1 LFKRPP
7 WQSHATNKPTILS
20 DIFVDNTQPSSLSLQ
35 ARGDQSRLK
44 EVALTDMRT
53 ELHWQRSIRCYV
65 DRARTVDDAF
75 RAAVAAAPDSPAL
88 SDGDARYSY
97 KALDAIV
104 NRMAGNLSR
113 LGVRQGDRVAVYLG
127 NCGEA
132 IISVLG
138 IARLGAVLVPVG
150 SRLRRPE
157 LEYVLADAEPVALI
171 YDHDLESELP
181 PASVSPGSAMR
192 FRVGGEADEFGALLR
207 TGNAPPPSTVG
218 EDDLFAILYTSGTT
232 GRPKGAMLSH
242 LGAVH
247 SSLHW
252 KYCLGFGT
260 GEISA
265 LCIPRTHVAGLCGA
279 VLPIVHIGG
288 HLIVMRNFARRDFL
302 ELASR
307 DRITH
312 ALMVPAMYSL
322 CLLEPDLASFDLSAW
337 RLGVYGGAP
346 MPEPTIRRFAAAVPH
361 LAMCNAYGATETTSP
376 ATIMPPG
383 DGIVH
388 TDSIGKV
395 VPCGAIKVMNEQ
407 QRQVPPGET
416 GELWIAGPM
425 IVPGYWRNPE
435 ATSASFA
442 DGYWKSGDIGSIDSQ
457 GYVRIADRKKDM
469 IIRGGFKVYPAEVEN
484 MLCDQVG
491 VVEAA
496 VVGQAD
502 SVLGERSV
510 AFVRTTDALSE
521 QAVRDF
527 CAARMA
533 DYKVPDWVVVT
544 DAPLPRNAN
553 GKIQKDELRRL
564 AASHVAATPRRKT
577 GR

>member
-1 LFKRPP
+1 
-7 WQSHATNKPTILS
+7 
-20 DIFVDNTQPSSLSLQ
+20 
-35 ARGDQSRLK
+35 
-44 EVALTDMRT
+44 MRT
-53 ELHWQRSIRCYV
+53 ELHWQRSILCYV
-65 DRARTVDDAF
+65 DRARTVDEAF

-88 SDGDARYSY
+88 SDGDARHSY
-97 KALDAIV
+97 AALDAMV
-104 NRMAGNLSR
+104 DSLAGNLSR
-113 LGVRQGDRVAVYLG
+113 LGVGQGDRVAVYLG
-127 NCGEA
+127 NCLEA
-132 IISVLG
+132 IVSVLG

-157 LEYVLADAEPVALI
+157 LEFVLADAEPVALI
-171 YDHDLESELP
+171 YDRDLESELP
-181 PASVSPGSAMR
+181 PAAVSPGPAMR

-207 TGNAPPPSTVG
+207 TGNAPPLSTVG

-242 LGAVH
+242 LSAVH

-252 KYCLGFGT
+252 KYCLGFGP

-265 LCIPRTHVAGLCGA
+265 LCIPWTHVAGLCGA
-279 VLPIVHIGG
+279 VLPMLHVGG
-288 HLIVMRNFARRDFL
+288 HLVIMRSFARRDFL

-307 DRITH
+307 ERITH
-312 ALMVPAMYSL
+312 ALMVPAMYTL
-322 CLLEPDLASFDLSAW
+322 CLLEPELGGFDLSAW

-395 VPCGAIKVMNEQ
+395 VPCGTIKVMDEH
-407 QRQVPPGET
+407 QREVPAGES

-442 DGYWKSGDIGSIDSQ
+442 DGYWKSGDIGSIDTQ
-457 GYVRIADRKKDM
+457 GYVRIADRMKDM

-484 MLCDQVG
+484 VLCDQDG
-491 VVEAA
+491 IVEAA
-496 VVGQAD
+496 VVGQPD

-510 AFVRTTDALSE
+510 AFVRATAPLSE

-527 CAARMA
+527 CATRMA
-533 DYKVPDWVVVT
+533 DYKVPDWVIVT
-544 DAPLPRNAN
+544 DAPLPHNAN
-553 GKIQKDELRRL
+553 GKIQKHELRRL
-564 AASHVAATPRRKT
+564 AERHIAAMPRRKT
-577 GR
+577 GH

>member
-1 LFKRPP
+1 M
-7 WQSHATNKPTILS
+7 
-20 DIFVDNTQPSSLSLQ
+20 
-35 ARGDQSRLK
+35 G
-44 EVALTDMRT
+44 EVALSDMRT
-53 ELHWQRSIRCYV
+53 EQHWQRSIRCYI

-88 SDGDARYSY
+88 SDGDARHSY
-97 KALDAIV
+97 AALDAIV
-104 NRMAGNLSR
+104 DGLAGNLSR

-127 NCGEA
+127 NCMA
-132 IISVLG
+132 AAISVLG

-171 YDHDLESELP
+171 YDSDLESELP
-181 PASVSPGSAMR
+181 PPSVSPGPATR
-192 FRVGGEADEFGALLR
+192 FRVGGEADRFDALLR
-207 TGNAPPPSTVG
+207 PCGSPPVSTVG

-232 GRPKGAMLSH
+232 GKPKGAMLSH

-252 KYCLGFGT
+252 KHCLGFGP

-265 LCIPRTHVAGLCGA
+265 LCIPWTHVAGLCGA
-279 VLPIVHIGG
+279 VLPILHVGG
-288 HLIVMRNFARRDFL
+288 HLIVIRNFARRDFL
-302 ELASR
+302 VLASTEK
-307 DRITH
+307 ITH

-322 CLLEPDLASFDLSAW
+322 CLLEPDLAGFDLSAW

-383 DGIVH
+383 DGIAH

-395 VPCGAIKVMNEQ
+395 VPCGAIKVMDEQ
-407 QRQVPPGET
+407 QQEVPPGEA

-425 IVPGYWRNPE
+425 IVSGYWRNPA
-435 ATSASFA
+435 ATSTSFA
-442 DGYWKSGDIGSIDSQ
+442 DGYWKSGDIGAVDAQ

-484 MLCDQVG
+484 VLCDQDG
-491 VVEAA
+491 IVEAA
-496 VVGQAD
+496 VVGQPD

-510 AFVRTTDALSE
+510 AFVRATAALSE

-527 CAARMA
+527 CAVRMA

-553 GKIQKDELRRL
+553 GKIQKDQLRQMAER
-564 AASHVAATPRRKT
+564 HVAATPRQKT
-577 GR
+577 GH

>member
-1 LFKRPP
+1 
-7 WQSHATNKPTILS
+7 
-20 DIFVDNTQPSSLSLQ
+20 
-35 ARGDQSRLK
+35 
-44 EVALTDMRT
+44 
-53 ELHWQRSIRCYV
+53 
-65 DRARTVDDAF
+65 
-75 RAAVAAAPDSPAL
+75 
-88 SDGDARYSY
+88 
-97 KALDAIV
+97 
-104 NRMAGNLSR
+104 
-113 LGVRQGDRVAVYLG
+113 
-127 NCGEA
+127 
-132 IISVLG
+132 
-138 IARLGAVLVPVG
+138 
-150 SRLRRPE
+150 
-157 LEYVLADAEPVALI
+157 
-171 YDHDLESELP
+171 
-181 PASVSPGSAMR
+181 
-192 FRVGGEADEFGALLR
+192 
-207 TGNAPPPSTVG
+207 
-218 EDDLFAILYTSGTT
+218 
-232 GRPKGAMLSH
+232 
-242 LGAVH
+242 
-247 SSLHW
+247 
-252 KYCLGFGT
+252 
-260 GEISA
+260 
-265 LCIPRTHVAGLCGA
+265 
-279 VLPIVHIGG
+279 
-288 HLIVMRNFARRDFL
+288 
-302 ELASR
+302 
-307 DRITH
+307 
-312 ALMVPAMYSL
+312 MVPAMYSL

-491 VVEAA
+491 VVKAA

-510 AFVRTTDALSE
+510 AFVRTTDAISE

>member
-1 LFKRPP
+1 
-7 WQSHATNKPTILS
+7 
-20 DIFVDNTQPSSLSLQ
+20 
-35 ARGDQSRLK
+35 
-44 EVALTDMRT
+44 MRT
-53 ELHWQRSIRCYV
+53 ELHWQRSIRCYI

-75 RAAVAAAPDSPAL
+75 RAAVASAPESNAL
-88 SDGDARYSY
+88 SEGDVRHSY
-97 KALDAIV
+97 TALDAIV
-104 NRMAGNLSR
+104 DRFAGNLSR
-113 LGVRQGDRVAVYLG
+113 RGVRQGDRVAVYLG
-127 NCGEA
+127 NCMEA

-157 LEYVLADAEPVALI
+157 LEYVLANAEPVALI
-171 YDHDLESELP
+171 YDRDLENELP
-181 PASVSPGSAMR
+181 PASVSPGPSMR
-192 FRVGGEADEFGALLR
+192 FCVGGAADDANAFDALLYA
-207 TGNAPPPSTVG
+207 GSAPPPSTVA
-218 EDDLFAILYTSGTT
+218 EDDLFTILYTSGTT

-252 KYCLGFGT
+252 KYCLGFQP

-265 LCIPRTHVAGLCGA
+265 LCIPWTHVAGLCGA
-279 VLPIVHIGG
+279 VLPILHAGG
-288 HLIVMRNFARRDFL
+288 HLIVMRSFARREFL
-302 ELASR
+302 ELAAR
-307 DRITH
+307 EQITH

-322 CLLEPDLASFDLSAW
+322 CLLEPDLANFDLSAW

-383 DGIVH
+383 DGIMH

-395 VPCGAIKVMNEQ
+395 VPCGAIKVMDEQ
-407 QRQVPPGET
+407 QQELPPGEL

-425 IVPGYWRNPE
+425 IVPSYWRNPE
-435 ATSASFA
+435 ATSAGFV
-442 DGYWKSGDIGSIDSQ
+442 DGYWKSGDIGSVDAQ

-484 MLCDQVG
+484 VLCDQKG
-491 VVEAA
+491 IVEAA
-496 VVGQAD
+496 VVGQPD

-510 AFVRTTDALSE
+510 AFVHVTAALSE
-521 QAVRDF
+521 QAVRAF
-527 CAARMA
+527 CAERMA
-533 DYKVPDWVVVT
+533 DYKVPDWVVIT
-544 DAPLPRNAN
+544 DGPLPRNAN
-553 GKIQKDELRRL
+553 GKIQKDRLRDL
-564 AASHVAATPRRKT
+564 AERHVASTPRPKTGPHRKT
-577 GR
+577 GPNRKTGH